1 MKAAPFAYVRPTSV
15 ADAISALVSS
25 DGDAKV
31 LAGGQNL
38 VPMLNMR
45 LVAPRVVVD
54 IGAIDGLDAIRFDG
68 GLEVGATARYAR
80 VEQSPVV
87 RRHAPLLAEGIR
99 LVGDP
104 LVRNR
109 GTIGG
114 SLAQGDPSGEMPM
127 VALAL
132 DATVHAKGPAGVRA
146 IPAREFF
153 VGPYQTA
160 LEPDELVVSV
170 TYPDAAGTVCAFG
183 EQTRRHNDYAVVAV
197 AAVGE
202 PRPDGAWAWIRL
214 ALGAVAD
221 RVLLAEEAGAL
232 LEGARLDDATVRA
245 AADVCAAIVD
255 PPSDARASAEYR
267 RHMLPIYVER
277 TLARLEARRAATT
290 PGGRS

>member
-1 MKAAPFAYVRPTSV
+1 VKAASFAYVRPTSV
-15 ADAISALVSS
+15 ADAISALASS

-109 GTIGG
+109 GTIAG

-132 DATVHAKGPAGVRA
+132 DATIHAKGPSGVRA
-146 IPAREFF
+146 IPPLSSSWA
-153 VGPYQTA
+153 VPTV
-160 LEPDELVVSV
+160 LEPDEWSS
-170 TYPDAAGTVCAFG
+170 PSPI
-183 EQTRRHNDYAVVAV
+183 RH
-197 AAVGE
+197 
-202 PRPDGAWAWIRL
+202 RC
-214 ALGAVAD
+214 
-221 RVLLAEEAGAL
+221 
-232 LEGARLDDATVRA
+232 TVR
-245 AADVCAAIVD
+245 V
-255 PPSDARASAEYR
+255 
-267 RHMLPIYVER
+267 
-277 TLARLEARRAATT
+277 RRATAGQRLR
-290 PGGRS
+290 GGRPLGGG